1 MLWPPPRP
9 SCTEVITR
17 TAWTLGQ
24 LQKLLVTSHNKTLYF
39 KLIASLHHSN
49 EHALIFNN
57 TIPPAVE
64 PPRQGP
70 DLIHSSAALVGL
82 QGPGVP
88 ELLHLRRKRL
98 EDHGPL
104 SAEQQQG
111 FPQYERMMG
120 FGGNLTG
127 SSAPGAHTHPKA
139 ISQIRIRIHQQN
151 PMSCLFWIY
160 LSKTKNIID
169 LSLFNQTQPS
179 PRHWNEA
186 QAQRGDAQRC
196 QAGSQ
201 QLHHGTLELRPC
213 TPTSHSRSQ
222 QHLIRFTATQQGQQN
237 LTKRLSNSKLAMV
250 GGIQL
255 KMVSN
260 CSFICLTWMMKL
272 MMSLILVETE

>member
-1 MLWPPPRP
+1 MTSNDIQDTPSSKELLRKVCREKMLWPPPRP

-24 LQKLLVTSHNKTLYF
+24 LQKLLVTSHNKILYF

-49 EHALIFNN
+49 CVFCQHALIFNN

-111 FPQYERMMG
+111 FPQYERMMRCLSWLG
-120 FGGNLTG
+120 FGGNVTG

-151 PMSCLFWIY
+151 PMSCLFWIS
-160 LSKTKNIID
+160 LSKTKSIWLTN
-169 LSLFNQTQPS
+169 
-179 PRHWNEA
+179 
-186 QAQRGDAQRC
+186 
-196 QAGSQ
+196 
-201 QLHHGTLELRPC
+201 
-213 TPTSHSRSQ
+213 SHS
-222 QHLIRFTATQQGQQN
+222 
-237 LTKRLSNSKLAMV
+237 LTILSGL
-250 GGIQL
+250 
-255 KMVSN
+255 
-260 CSFICLTWMMKL
+260 
-272 MMSLILVETE
+272 

>member
-17 TAWTLGQ
+17 TAWTLDQ
-24 LQKLLVTSHNKTLYF
+24 LEKLLVTSHNKILYF

-57 TIPPAVE
+57 TIPRAVE

-70 DLIHSSAALVGL
+70 DLIHLSAALVGL

-98 EDHGPL
+98 EDRGPL

-111 FPQYERMMG
+111 FPRYERMMRCLSWLG
-120 FGGNLTG
+120 CGGNVTG

-151 PMSCLFWIY
+151 FMSCLFWIS
-160 LSKTKNIID
+160 LSKTKRTSGSPTFTH
-169 LSLFNQTQPS
+169 LPS
-179 PRHWNEA
+179 FGVYDGH
-186 QAQRGDAQRC
+186 
-196 QAGSQ
+196 
-201 QLHHGTLELRPC
+201 
-213 TPTSHSRSQ
+213 
-222 QHLIRFTATQQGQQN
+222 
-237 LTKRLSNSKLAMV
+237 
-250 GGIQL
+250 
-255 KMVSN
+255 
-260 CSFICLTWMMKL
+260 
-272 MMSLILVETE
+272 